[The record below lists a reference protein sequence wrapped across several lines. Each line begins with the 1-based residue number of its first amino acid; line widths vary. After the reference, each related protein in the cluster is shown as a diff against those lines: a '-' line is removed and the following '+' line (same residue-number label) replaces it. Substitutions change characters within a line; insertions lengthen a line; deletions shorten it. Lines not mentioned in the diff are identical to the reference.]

1 MEKQFKCIILS
12 DWWFGTCFHILGM
25 SSSQLTNSIIFQ
37 RGRSTTN
44 QSYCTTV
51 SAGVVCWGE
60 MIHHLRILSQNRG
73 AIAKH
78 GDSWINRWF
87 IYCVYIYIYVCVL
100 SKYMYVCIYLY
111 NVYMYNV
118 CIYNVYVFIYTYA
131 CVWGIQIPCK

>member
-60 MIHHLRILSQNRG
+60 MIHHLKILSQNRG

-87 IYCVYIYIYVCVL
+87 IYCVYICVCVL